1 MNDRR
6 LADDVETELAWDR
19 VLQPENIGVT
29 VHDGAV
35 TLSGYVS
42 TFSEKQAAVRAA
54 ERVRGVRAVADE
66 IEVRLA
72 DGQQDP
78 EIAEAIL
85 KSFRWYTDVPESVQ
99 AEVRDGWV
107 TLRGDVVSNRQRHLA
122 ERAVEDTPG
131 VLGLTNK
138 IAVNPKTDAAD
149 VERRV
154 KEALRRTAE
163 LDADRIYV
171 TAQDSTVTLHGQV
184 RSLSELRAAEDAAW
198 APGVSHVHNRLT
210 IDG

>member
-1 MNDRR
+1 MNDRT
-6 LADDVETELAWDR
+6 LADDVETQLAFEP

-42 TFSEKQAAVRAA
+42 TFSEKRAAVRAV

-66 IEVRLA
+66 IDVRLA
-72 DGQQDP
+72 DGEQDP

-85 KSFRWYTDVPESVQ
+85 QSFRWYKDVPESVQ

-107 TLRGDVVSNRQRHLA
+107 TLRGEVASNQERRLA
-122 ERAVEDTPG
+122 ERAVEDTRG
-131 VLGLTNK
+131 VLGLTNR
-138 IAVNPKTDAAD
+138 IAVTPPTDAAD

-154 KEALRRTAE
+154 KDALRHTSG
-163 LDADRIYV
+163 LDAGGIYV
-171 TAQDSTVTLHGQV
+171 TAQGSMITLHGRV
-184 RSLSELRAAEDAAW
+184 DSLHELRAAEDAAW
-198 APGVSHVHNRLT
+198 APGVSHVENRLT
-210 IDG
+210 VGR